1 MVRISMAEN
10 QFPRIGFIGAGRMA
24 TAMVQALL
32 RSKMTS
38 SDRIVA
44 SDVIEEAR
52 DVLADIT
59 QIKVYAE
66 NQPVIEKSEI
76 IFLAVKPQVMA
87 EVLLE
92 LKPMLTAK
100 HLVVSVAAGVTLTQL
115 SAILGNK
122 VRLIRVMPNTPILV
136 GAGAA
141 GFCLGAKATFDDA
154 ELVQRILNTLGKAV
168 ELPERLID
176 AVTGLSAS
184 GPAYIAVVIEALAD
198 GGVRVGLSR
207 EIAMQLATQTVYGT
221 AKMLLETGLHPAL
234 LKDMVA
240 SPGGTTIAGLHAMER
255 AGVRCGLMDA
265 VVAASQRAA
274 ELGKS

>member
-1 MVRISMAEN
+1 MAEN
-10 QFPRIGFIGAGRMA
+10 NVFPRLGFIGAGRMA

-32 RSKMTS
+32 RSKMTT

-44 SDVIEEAR
+44 SDVVEEAR

-59 QIKVYAE
+59 QIKVFAE
-66 NQPVIEKSEI
+66 NQPVIDKSEV

-154 ELVQRILNTLGKAV
+154 ELVHRILNTLGKAV

-184 GPAYIAVVIEALAD
+184 GPAYVAVMIEALAD

-207 EIAMQLATQTVYGT
+207 EIALQLATQTVYGT
-221 AKMLLETGLHPAL
+221 AKMLLETGLHPGM

-265 VVAASQRAA
+265 VVAATQRAS
-274 ELGKS
+274 ELGKN

>member
-1 MVRISMAEN
+1 MAEN
-10 QFPRIGFIGAGRMA
+10 NVFPRIGFIGAGRMA

-44 SDVIEEAR
+44 SDVVEEAR

-59 QIKVYAE
+59 QIKVFAE
-66 NQPVIEKSEI
+66 NQPVVDKSEI

-115 SAILGNK
+115 AAMLGNK

-141 GFCLGAKATFDDA
+141 GFCLGSKATFDDA
-154 ELVQRILNTLGKAV
+154 ELVHRILNTLGKAV
-168 ELPERLID
+168 ELPERLMD

-184 GPAYIAVVIEALAD
+184 GPAYIAVVIDALAD
-198 GGVRVGLSR
+198 GGVRAGLSR
-207 EIAMQLATQTVYGT
+207 EIALQLATQTVYGT
-221 AKMLLETGLHPAL
+221 AKMLLETGLHPGM

-240 SPGGTTIAGLHAMER
+240 SPGGTTIAGLHAMEQ
-255 AGVRCGLMDA
+255 AGVRAGMMDA
-265 VVAASQRAA
+265 VIAASQRAA
-274 ELGKS
+274 ELGKN

>member
-1 MVRISMAEN
+1 MAEN
-10 QFPRIGFIGAGRMA
+10 NVFPRIGFIGAGRMA

-44 SDVIEEAR
+44 CDVVEEAR

-59 QIKVYAE
+59 QIKVFAE

-92 LKPMLTAK
+92 LKPMLTSK

-115 SAILGNK
+115 AAMLGNK

-141 GFCLGAKATFDDA
+141 GFCLGNKATFDDA
-154 ELVQRILNTLGKAV
+154 ELVHRILNTLGKAV
-168 ELPERLID
+168 ELPERLMD

-184 GPAYIAVVIEALAD
+184 GPAYIAVVIDALAD
-198 GGVRVGLSR
+198 GGVRAGLSR
-207 EIAMQLATQTVYGT
+207 EIALSLATQTVYGT
-221 AKMLLETGLHPAL
+221 AKMLLETGLHPGM

-255 AGVRCGLMDA
+255 AGVRCGMMDA
-265 VVAASQRAA
+265 VIAASQRAA
-274 ELGKS
+274 ELGKN

>member
-1 MVRISMAEN
+1 MAEN
-10 QFPRIGFIGAGRMA
+10 NVFPRIGFIGAGRMA

-44 SDVIEEAR
+44 CDVVEEAR

-59 QIKVYAE
+59 QIKVFAE
-66 NQPVIEKSEI
+66 NEPVIEKSEI

-115 SAILGNK
+115 AAMLGNK

-141 GFCLGAKATFDDA
+141 GFCLGAKATFEDA

-168 ELPERLID
+168 EVPERLMD

-184 GPAYIAVVIEALAD
+184 GPAYIALVIDALAD
-198 GGVRVGLSR
+198 GGVRAGLSR
-207 EIAMQLATQTVYGT
+207 EIALQLATQTVYGT
-221 AKMLLETGLHPAL
+221 AKMLLETGLHPGM

-255 AGVRCGLMDA
+255 AGVRCGMMDA
-265 VVAASQRAA
+265 VIAASQRAA

>member
-1 MVRISMAEN
+1 MAEN
-10 QFPRIGFIGAGRMA
+10 NVFPRIGFIGAGRMA

-32 RSKMTS
+32 RSKMTN

-44 SDVIEEAR
+44 SDVVEEAR
-52 DVLADIT
+52 DVLSDIT
-59 QIKVYAE
+59 QIKVFAE

-122 VRLIRVMPNTPILV
+122 ARLIRVMPNTPILV

-141 GFCLGAKATFDDA
+141 GFCLGAKATYDDA
-154 ELVQRILNTLGKAV
+154 ELVHRILNTLGKAV

-184 GPAYIAVVIEALAD
+184 GPAYVAVMIEALAD

-207 EIAMQLATQTVYGT
+207 DIALQLATQTVYGT
-221 AKMLLETGLHPAL
+221 AKMLLETGLHPGM

-265 VVAASQRAA
+265 VVAATQRAG
-274 ELGKS
+274 ELGKN

>member
-1 MVRISMAEN
+1 MAEKSN
-10 QFPRIGFIGAGRMA
+10 FPRIGFIGAGRMA
-24 TAMVQALL
+24 TAMIQALL
-32 RSKMTS
+32 RSKMTTA
-38 SDRIVA
+38 DRIVA
-44 SDVIEEAR
+44 SDVVEEAR
-52 DVLADIT
+52 DVLADLT
-59 QIKVYAE
+59 QVKVHAE
-66 NQPVIEKSEI
+66 NKPVVDSSDV

-115 SAILGNK
+115 SAILGSK
-122 VRLIRVMPNTPILV
+122 ARLVRVMPNTPILV

-184 GPAYIAVVIEALAD
+184 GPAYIAVIIEALAD
-198 GGVRVGLSR
+198 GGVRAGLSR
-207 EIAMQLATQTVYGT
+207 DVANLLATQTVYGT
-221 AKMLLETGLHPAL
+221 AKMLLETGLHPAM

-240 SPGGTTIAGLHAMER
+240 SPGGTTIAGLHAMESG
-255 AGVRCGLMDA
+255 AVRCSMMDA
-265 VVAASQRAA
+265 VLAAASRAS

>member
-1 MVRISMAEN
+1 MAEN
-10 QFPRIGFIGAGRMA
+10 NGFPRVGFIGAGRMA
-24 TAMVQALL
+24 TSMVQALL
-32 RSKMTS
+32 RSKMTNA
-38 SDRIVA
+38 DRIVA
-44 SDVIEEAR
+44 SDVSEEAR

-59 QIKVYAE
+59 QIKVFAE
-66 NQPVIEKSEI
+66 NQPVIDKSEI

-92 LKPMLTAK
+92 LKPMLTSK

-115 SAILGNK
+115 AAMLGNK

-184 GPAYIAVVIEALAD
+184 GPAYVAVIIEALAD
-198 GGVRVGLSR
+198 GGVRAGLSR
-207 EIAMQLATQTVYGT
+207 DVAQQLATQTVYGT
-221 AKMLLETGLHPAL
+221 AKMLLETGLHPAM

-255 AGVRCGLMDA
+255 AGVRAGLMDA
-265 VVAASQRAA
+265 VVAAAQRAG